1 MLNPFCMAVRHS
13 LPANKLAPQLAPN
26 IEIRYEDQ
34 GNRCIIN
41 LASFILLFMHH
52 AVIFDP
58 IMSA

>member
-1 MLNPFCMAVRHS
+1 MAVRHS